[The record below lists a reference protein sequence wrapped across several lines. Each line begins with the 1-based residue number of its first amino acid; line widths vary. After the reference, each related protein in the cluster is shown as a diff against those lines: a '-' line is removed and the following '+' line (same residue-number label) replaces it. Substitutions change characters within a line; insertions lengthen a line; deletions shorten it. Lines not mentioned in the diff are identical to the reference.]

1 MKIIQFMASAGFG
14 GAEKVFLELANGLAE
29 RHDVVALVVRKC
41 QYQSMFSPRV
51 RVVELQSNPTSN
63 NPFLHLELYKILK
76 REQPDIIHSHA
87 AKGSM
92 LVHRVNRFLGLHHLG
107 TKHNDRKGRI
117 FNRLKWVSAVSH
129 KGCRSV
135 ESKVNGTIK
144 VIFNGV
150 QVEDVGTSRRSD
162 TFSMLAVG
170 RLDKIK
176 GFDILIRQVAELA
189 FPFSLQIVGEG
200 PEEDTL
206 RTLIDDLGVA
216 EKVFLPGFREDIPQL
231 MHNSDVVIL
240 SSHREGCPKVL
251 LEAFFYAPLVLAT
264 RVGDVPDI
272 LPKDLQTSQETMTA
286 DITRIH
292 AGYEDAK
299 KVFEAIREERK
310 ATFSFD
316 AVVSE
321 YERYYA
327 EILSA

>member
-1 MKIIQFMASAGFG
+1 MASAGFG
-14 GAEKVFLELANGLAE
+14 GAEKVFLELSNGLAE
-29 RHDVVALVVRKC
+29 RHDVTALVVRNC
-41 QYQSMFSPRV
+41 RYRSMFSPRV
-51 RVVELQSNPTSN
+51 TIVELQSNPTSN
-63 NPFLHLELYKILK
+63 NPLLHFELYKVIK

-92 LVHRVNRFLGLHHLG
+92 LVHRVNRFLGIPHLG

-135 ESKVNGTIK
+135 ESTGHGTVK

-150 QVEDVGTSRRSD
+150 QAEETGEPQKSD

-176 GFDILIRQVAELA
+176 GFDILIRQVAQLD
-189 FPFSLQIVGEG
+189 FPFLLQIVGEG
-200 PEEDTL
+200 PEEDSL
-206 RTLIDDLGVA
+206 RKLIDELGLKG
-216 EKVFLPGFREDIPQL
+216 KVLLPGFRKDIPQL

-251 LEAFFYAPLVLAT
+251 LESFFYAPLVLAT
-264 RVGDVPDI
+264 RVGDVPEL
-272 LPKDLQTSQETMTA
+272 LPQELQTSCETMAA
-286 DITRIH
+286 DISRIQS
-292 AGYEDAK
+292 GYEDAR

-316 AVVSE
+316 AVVAE
-321 YERYYA
+321 YERYYKD
-327 EILSA
+327 ILSA